1 MINYIKQSGL
11 KILAGILI
19 IIFINIYFL
28 VLCASRLYL
37 VDLIYLDV
45 ILIFVLLLAI
55 GYDFYKFYRL
65 TKQVEALQHIEVA
78 ELTNLVTPPIINL
91 IEKNNQYYDH
101 QLNYLT
107 NQIQDLVD
115 YISKWV
121 HEVKLPLATLR
132 LMNERLQDQGLKK
145 DMRAT
150 IEKIQQLLN
159 TMLMSSKL
167 RNPEN
172 DFKIERI
179 RLNQVIKEAVKHQSY
194 FLINQHF
201 EIILDMDDIYVYCD
215 RRWLTYMLD
224 QFISNSIKY
233 RSSKQPRLIFKVA
246 DNQKNTL
253 IIEDNGI
260 GIKETDLPY
269 IFDRGFVGSNLRDG
283 DYRSTG
289 MGLYFVKDIAKRL
302 NIDVKVDATYNN
314 GTRFL
319 LIFNDNREYF
329 ILD

>member
-1 MINYIKQSGL
+1 M

-121 HEVKLPLATLR
+121 HEVKLPLAALR

-260 GIKETDLPY
+260 GIKEIDLPY

>member
-1 MINYIKQSGL
+1 M
-11 KILAGILI
+11 KILAGILV

-121 HEVKLPLATLR
+121 HEVKLPLAALR
-132 LMNERLQDQGLKK
+132 LMNERLQD
-145 DMRAT
+145 
-150 IEKIQQLLN
+150 
-159 TMLMSSKL
+159 
-167 RNPEN
+167 
-172 DFKIERI
+172 
-179 RLNQVIKEAVKHQSY
+179 
-194 FLINQHF
+194 
-201 EIILDMDDIYVYCD
+201 
-215 RRWLTYMLD
+215 
-224 QFISNSIKY
+224 
-233 RSSKQPRLIFKVA
+233 
-246 DNQKNTL
+246 
-253 IIEDNGI
+253 
-260 GIKETDLPY
+260 
-269 IFDRGFVGSNLRDG
+269 
-283 DYRSTG
+283 
-289 MGLYFVKDIAKRL
+289 
-302 NIDVKVDATYNN
+302 
-314 GTRFL
+314 
-319 LIFNDNREYF
+319 
-329 ILD
+329 

>member
-121 HEVKLPLATLR
+121 HEVKLPLAALR